1 MRHRVKPSRRA
12 GHATEV
18 MSTGRSHTAS
28 RSLIR
33 ITAATPRGLNVDA
46 LTDDMNEIDVPDAQG
61 PNPARRDDVVLIT
74 HADTDRGYRLACQL
88 LVRGVRVVAAARNP
102 ASLTRILHGHTMSQ
116 VMVIAAD
123 VDDEVQ
129 LAKLLSRAESRLG
142 RVTTILDG
150 RGPVR
155 PDMRRMP
162 RRSPRRDTAAA
173 LGTH

>member
-1 MRHRVKPSRRA
+1 
-12 GHATEV
+12 
-18 MSTGRSHTAS
+18 MSH
-28 RSLIR
+28 
-33 ITAATPRGLNVDA
+33 
-46 LTDDMNEIDVPDAQG
+46 
-61 PNPARRDDVVLIT
+61 
-74 HADTDRGYRLACQL
+74 
-88 LVRGVRVVAAARNP
+88 
-102 ASLTRILHGHTMSQ
+102 